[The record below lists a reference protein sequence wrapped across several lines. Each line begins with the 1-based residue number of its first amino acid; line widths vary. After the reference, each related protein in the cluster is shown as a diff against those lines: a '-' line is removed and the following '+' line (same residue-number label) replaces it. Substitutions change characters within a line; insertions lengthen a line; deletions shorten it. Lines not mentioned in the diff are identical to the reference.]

1 LRLRNHTAEQG
12 RKEISEEE
20 KKKQEGAEEKRR
32 ETQTMCYYE
41 MSRWRCGFWK
51 WGKFRQQ
58 CNKEY
63 RTGETCG
70 MKLVYMTLDE
80 ADTCRLCHDIEKKE
94 RRLDKMR
101 RDIDRW
107 YREGNRT
114 ATIERTT
121 QEMEEVT
128 AQVARKHQ
136 EHWERLSSIS

>member
-1 LRLRNHTAEQG
+1 
-12 RKEISEEE
+12 
-20 KKKQEGAEEKRR
+20 
-32 ETQTMCYYE
+32 MCYYE
-41 MSRWRCGFWK
+41 MSRWQCGFWK

-80 ADTCRLCHDIEKKE
+80 PDVCKLCHDIEKKQ
-94 RRLDKMR
+94 RRIDKMR

-107 YREGNRT
+107 HREGNRT

-121 QEMEEVT
+121 EEMKEVEN
-128 AQVARKHQ
+128 QIYNKGV
-136 EHWERLSSIS
+136 EHWERLNSTN